1 MGSSINYV
9 DKGHLEGFLGGEGVL
24 GLKQGAK
31 TFSVQGSGDFTKV
44 NFIQFFVGGIHK
56 LRRQDFANF

>member
-44 NFIQFFVGGIHK
+44 NFIQFFVGGHP
-56 LRRQDFANF
+56 